1 MRIEGR
7 TARRLNS
14 KQSPNGDNYTAALH
28 FWWLAPADYGSTPRT
43 AWAPSRLSGGR
54 SRPPN
59 ALVMNF
65 IPPLVTTDALWRRLL
80 RRLLPA
86 LMLAAVCGH
95 AMADAYTEVNRL
107 TSSGQLEK
115 ALAQANAYLAEKP
128 RDPQMRF
135 LKGVAL
141 SESGRKQEAEEV
153 FLLLTREYPEL
164 PEPYNN
170 LAVLLAER
178 QQFDQARLQL
188 EAALRNDPAYATAH
202 ENLGD
207 VLAQLAAVSYA
218 RALQIEP
225 GRASIRLKLDR
236 LRQMFNPDRRP

>member
-1 MRIEGR
+1 MARSPASLPLGR
-7 TARRLNS
+7 TR
-14 KQSPNGDNYTAALH
+14 SPHT
-28 FWWLAPADYGSTPRT
+28 LA
-43 AWAPSRLSGGR
+43 
-54 SRPPN
+54 
-59 ALVMNF
+59 MNF
-65 IPPLVTTDALWRRLL
+65 NHLLVTTGALL
-80 RRLLPA
+80 RGLGRQLLLA
-86 LMLAAVCGH
+86 LALAAVCGP

-115 ALAQANAYLAEKP
+115 ALARADAYLAEKP

-135 LKGVAL
+135 LKGMAL

-153 FLLLTREYPEL
+153 FLALTREYPEL

-178 QQFDQARLQL
+178 AQFDQARLQL

-207 VLAQLAAVSYA
+207 VLAQLAALSYA

-225 GRASIRLKLDR
+225 GRSSIRLKVDQ
-236 LRQMFNPDRRP
+236 LRQMLNPAARP

>member
-1 MRIEGR
+1 
-7 TARRLNS
+7 
-14 KQSPNGDNYTAALH
+14 
-28 FWWLAPADYGSTPRT
+28 
-43 AWAPSRLSGGR
+43 
-54 SRPPN
+54 
-59 ALVMNF
+59 MNF
-65 IPPLVTTDALWRRLL
+65 NHLLVTTGALL
-80 RRLLPA
+80 RGLGRQLLLA
-86 LMLAAVCGH
+86 LALATVCGP

-115 ALAQANAYLAEKP
+115 ALARADAYLAEKP

-135 LKGVAL
+135 LKGMAL

-153 FLLLTREYPEL
+153 FLALTREYPEL

-178 QQFDQARLQL
+178 AQFDQARLQL

-207 VLAQLAAVSYA
+207 VLAQLAALSYA

-225 GRASIRLKLDR
+225 GRSSIRLKVDQ
-236 LRQMFNPDRRP
+236 LRQMLNPAARP